1 MGKEY
6 FYAFHVPRLAL
17 GTFKYLAYI
26 ICKITLWA
34 IKHCQ
39 THFKER
45 KLRIKEIKCL
55 VQGYTIM
62 EV

>member
-6 FYAFHVPRLAL
+6 FYAFRMPRLAL
-17 GTFKYLAYI
+17 DTFKYLACM

-45 KLRIKEIKCL
+45 KLRIKEIKYL